1 MISERDFNKN
11 KKQTLKKLE
20 YAKKEK
26 LVDEGIIPIID
37 IINSNEN
44 YYTSSSCYG
53 RIVLLE
59 LPDLGDKKNASF
71 LGKWHRKI
79 NAEEVF
85 LALEKSSGEGQLW
98 FLAQSPIIHVYVK
111 DIDTADKLV
120 KIAVTCSFKHSGFK
134 TSKRNII
141 VEITSTERI
150 DAPVGINGR
159 LYCDREYIFLLADI
173 ANRVFEKSFLKLEK
187 LKNTLSKDFK

>member
-1 MISERDFNKN
+1 MIKERDFIQN
-11 KKQTLKKLE
+11 KKLTMQKLE
-20 YAKKEK
+20 NAKKEK

-59 LPDLGDKKNASF
+59 LPDLGDKKNAEF

-79 NAEEVF
+79 NAKEVF
-85 LALEKSSGEGQLW
+85 LSLEKSSGEGQLW
-98 FLAQSPIIHVYVK
+98 FLAQSPIIHVYAK
-111 DIDTADKLV
+111 DIDCADKLV
-120 KIAVTCSFKHSGFK
+120 KTTVNCGFKHSGFK
-134 TSKRNII
+134 TSEKNII

-150 DAPVGINGR
+150 DAPVGINGK
-159 LYCDREYIFLLADI
+159 LYCDKEYVFLLVDI
-173 ANRVFEKSFLKLEK
+173 ANKVFEKSLLKLEK
-187 LKNTLSKDFK
+187 LKNALSQEF

>member
-1 MISERDFNKN
+1 MIKEKDFAKN
-11 KKQTLKKLE
+11 KKITLEKLE
-20 YAKKEK
+20 IAKKEY

-59 LPDLGDKKNASF
+59 LPNLGDKKNAEF

-79 NAEEVF
+79 KPEDVF
-85 LALEKSSGEGQLW
+85 LALEKSSGKGQLW

-111 DIDTADKLV
+111 NIESADKLV
-120 KIAVTCSFKHSGFK
+120 KIAVTSGFKHSSFK
-134 TSKRNII
+134 TTGKNII
-141 VEITSTERI
+141 VEIASTERI
-150 DAPVGINGR
+150 DTPVGFNGK
-159 LYCDREYIFLLADI
+159 LYCDKKYIFLLVNM
-173 ANRVFEKSFLKLEK
+173 ANRVFKKSILKLKK
-187 LKNTLSKDFK
+187 LKNTLL